1 MISPLK
7 RGEAPHKVLDKNIM
21 PKITSQQYATA
32 LFDAVSETNPKDQD
46 KVLDNFVR
54 ILAQNGD
61 LGKYDEIDAEF
72 RKLKLESQGIKEV
85 EVTISREAEMNRGII
100 EELNT
105 VVRSHVGNGRDHSLQ
120 TDIKTRID
128 ESIIGGV
135 VVRVDDTL
143 IDASVRTQLNNL
155 NQNLKS

>member
-1 MISPLK
+1 MVTIK
-7 RGEAPHKVLDKNIM
+7 ETVM

-32 LFDAVSETNPKDQD
+32 LFDAVSETAPHDHD

-72 RKLKLESQGIKEV
+72 RKLKLESQGIKEA
-85 EVTISREAEMNRGII
+85 EVTVAKNTEINHTIVKQ
-100 EELNT
+100 LND
-105 VVRSHVGNGRDHSLQ
+105 VVQASGLL
-120 TDIKTRID
+120 TKLEIKHKID

-135 VVRVDDTL
+135 VVRVGDTL
-143 IDASVRTQLNNL
+143 IDASVKTQLSNL
-155 NQNLKS
+155 NNALKQ